1 MGHEIFGITIGN
13 GDLGIIT
20 FINMNER
27 DCEVV
32 TAELKVADVLKY
44 GNIYSGYI
52 TD

>member
-1 MGHEIFGITIGN
+1 VGNETSGITIGN

-32 TAELKVADVLKY
+32 TAELKAAGFLKY